1 VPFLA
6 DRPFGLGHLGISFG
20 ICPRQ
25 RSCRT
30 RQDLVPNSVDSLI
43 WGSKV
48 SALDA
53 APRGQQLSGFGR
65 EYTPATMGDP
75 QNANSNAQVSMFNN
89 LLGFFS
95 NDIGIDLGTANTL
108 VYVKDHGIVLREP
121 SVVAVQQGTNKVLAV
136 GDEAKRML
144 GRTPG
149 NIVAIRPLKDGVIA
163 DFEVTEAMLRHFI
176 SKVHNRRRMV
186 RPRVVIAV
194 PSGITEVEKRAVK
207 DSATHAGAREVYLIE
222 EPMAAAIGCGL
233 PVQDAAGNM
242 IIDVGGGTTEVA
254 LISLSGI
261 VFSRSVR
268 VAGDELDEAVINYMK
283 RAYNL
288 MIGERT
294 AEDIKIKIGS
304 AYKMEK
310 ELSMEVKGRDLVAGL
325 PKTISISSQEVREA
339 VVEPVST
346 IVDSVRITLERC
358 PPELSADLVDR
369 GLVLAGGGALLRG
382 LDKLL
387 QEETGLTVHV
397 AEDPLSAVAEGT
409 GRALQEL
416 RFLRAV
422 ASRDRS
428 SNTH

>member
-1 VPFLA
+1 MLN
-6 DRPFGLGHLGISFG
+6 G
-20 ICPRQ
+20 
-25 RSCRT
+25 
-30 RQDLVPNSVDSLI
+30 
-43 WGSKV
+43 
-48 SALDA
+48 
-53 APRGQQLSGFGR
+53 
-65 EYTPATMGDP
+65 
-75 QNANSNAQVSMFNN
+75 

-121 SVVAVQQGTNKVLAV
+121 SVVAVVSGTSKVLAV

-149 NIVAIRPLKDGVIA
+149 SITAIRPLKDGVIA
-163 DFEVTEAMLRHFI
+163 DFEITEAMLRHFI
-176 SKVHNRRRMV
+176 QKVHGKRTLFKP

-207 DSATHAGAREVYLIE
+207 ESALHAGAREVYLIE

-242 IIDVGGGTTEVA
+242 IIDIGGGTTEVA

-268 VAGDELDEAVINYMK
+268 VAGDELDEAIIQYMK

-304 AYKMEK
+304 AYPSEK
-310 ELSMEVKGRDLVAGL
+310 ETTMEVKGRDLVAGL
-325 PKTISISSQEVREA
+325 PKTLSITSQEVREA
-339 VVEPVST
+339 LLEPIST
-346 IVDSVRITLERC
+346 IVDNVRVTLERC

-382 LDKLL
+382 LDRLL
-387 QEETGLTVHV
+387 SEETGLPVHI

-409 GRALQEL
+409 GRALSEMK
-416 RFLRAV
+416 FLRQVTAT
-422 ASRDRS
+422 DRQWRNS
-428 SNTH
+428 